1 MMNRFDVEE
10 PSSRSRTW
18 REEADMLLS
27 LLSCVV
33 PEKEAVF
40 ASSEFFTGKRFYDLC
55 LNHEVRTHEK
65 LEQKLGP
72 QYRHQLLNQNR
83 QQGMAFA
90 RSLREL
96 GHKFV
101 LTPLVFEAD
110 DVNQSRKWSGD
121 EYLAFWDLVIAKK
134 CHTVYLNEFW
144 QFSDSCV
151 FQFMAGLNSGKKLID
166 HAGNFLAL
174 DAGRKLVL
182 SATRRLEDFGFDVP
196 NLDEALLKLKSFSS
210 LG

>member
-1 MMNRFDVEE
+1 MNRLDVEE
-10 PSSRSRTW
+10 SSSRIRTW
-18 REEADMLLS
+18 QEEADMLLS
-27 LLSCVV
+27 LLSCVI
-33 PEKEAVF
+33 PEKEAVL

-55 LNHEVRTHEK
+55 LDHEVRTPEE

-72 QYRHQLLNQNR
+72 QYRHQLLTQNK
-83 QQGMAFA
+83 QQGTVFA
-90 RSLREL
+90 RRLREL

-101 LTPLVFEAD
+101 LTPVVFEAD
-110 DVNQSRKWSGD
+110 CVNHVRKWSGQ
-121 EYLAFWDLVIAKK
+121 EHMVFWELVIAKK
-134 CHTVYLNEFW
+134 CHTIYFNEFW

-151 FQFMAGLNSGKKLID
+151 FQYVAGLNTGKKLLD
-166 HAGNFLAL
+166 HAGNYVVL

-196 NLDEALLKLKSFSS
+196 NLHEALLRLKSFSS